1 MTLWGFVALCCWGG
15 ALLLGNVSPLLPA
28 GLLSGLHASRMEGAT
43 IGQLRSQVA
52 ALSEETRRMRS
63 ENNLLVARFD
73 RTEQADRET
82 LRRIGAL
89 EVSLPAAIEAR
100 SAQPTPSIDT
110 MPTAS
115 IGDRVVTFDAD
126 GGSVSVVQKP
136 LFPTRPVE
144 TSGTTQTAL
153 ADPAAFGVLLGFP
166 VPAEEA
172 EARWQEV
179 AAKVG
184 TLLIGM
190 VPLLQQAEDGMVR
203 LVAGPMPAGSDA
215 EQLCQRMDLVG
226 IPCETTAFVGEA
238 LPLLN

>member
-136 LFPTRPVE
+136 LFPARPVE
-144 TSGTTQTAL
+144 LSGTTQTAL